1 MANINEVVK
10 QVATGT
16 NQTQKAVDSI
26 LVLSKE
32 LHEIINAQ
40 ANGRR
45 NA

>member
-32 LHEIINAQ
+32 LNELINGQ
-40 ANGRR
+40 VNGKKT
-45 NA
+45 A